1 MRGNTLSRKE
11 ILSSVLNSYTQVF
24 FSSSKLL
31 SVFLILISFFDYGA
45 GMGGLIAVII
55 ANSLACILGYNKYLI
70 SSGLYGFNALLVG
83 LGVGLFYEPSLQLFL
98 LVVISAIITF
108 FLTIVFQG
116 VLGKYGLPFLSIPF
130 LIGIWIVALAGGNL
144 TALNISERG
153 IFIYNELYA
162 LGGQP
167 FVDFYDFL
175 ENNIKPSFLRIYF
188 HSLGAIFFQA
198 HLLAGIVISLGLL
211 IYSRITFVLS
221 FLGFS
226 VAYLFYNIVGI
237 EFDSLGYTFI
247 GFNYILTAIA
257 IGGYFLVPGRV
268 TFGWVIVLLPTVVLI
283 TISTQQIF
291 LMFNLSPYSL
301 PFNMVVLMFLY
312 ALKLR
317 EQRPKQLVE
326 TPVQLG
332 KPEKNLYLHS
342 GNIKRFPAAYPISAS
357 LPFYGEWTISQGH
370 SGEHTHKGAW
380 RHAWDF
386 IITDRNGKQFK
397 ASGDF
402 HEDYFCFGK
411 TVLAPFAG
419 TVIEAI
425 NTVPDNVIGDVN
437 TKSNWGNT
445 VIIKHSEYIYSKL
458 SHLKYHSV
466 DVKVGDIVKQGQVVG
481 RCGNSGRSP
490 YPHLHFQ
497 FQATPYI
504 GSVTLDYPFGFFLL
518 KEANKYSLKT
528 FEFPIKKQIVANPL
542 KNAILSKALHFIPG
556 QRLTVDVEVESEK
569 EKWQKQ
575 AGTFTWLVET
585 DVFNTTY
592 IRCEK
597 DDGLA
602 YLYNNGD
609 LHYFTN
615 FTGTKNSAL
624 YWFFMALFKVPL
636 GFLPNSKITDSIQL
650 NMMFGGV
657 LKFFQDFI
665 APVFLFLKVDYDLS
679 IKDSGDILSSGDIN
693 LSTLITKKIAGR
705 KIKEFNCEVNIT
717 PEGSFNIFITF
728 DEAKIKIICQN
739 ELE

>member
-1 MRGNTLSRKE
+1 MRGNTLTGKE
-11 ILSSVLNSYTQVF
+11 ILSSVLNSYSQVF

-31 SVFLILISFFDYGA
+31 AVFLILISFFDYGA
-45 GMGGLIAVII
+45 GMGGLVAVII
-55 ANSLACILGYNKYLI
+55 ANLLAWFLGYNKYLL

-83 LGVGLFYEPSLQLFL
+83 LGVGLFYEPSMQLFL
-98 LVVISAIITF
+98 LVAISAIITF

-130 LIGIWIVALAGGNL
+130 LFGIWIVALAGVNL

-153 IFIYNELYA
+153 IFVYNELYA
-162 LGGQP
+162 LGGQT

-175 ENNIKPSFLRIYF
+175 ENNIKSSFLRIYF

-226 VAYLFYNIVGI
+226 VAFLFYNIVGI

-291 LMFNLSPYSL
+291 QLFKLSPYSL

-317 EQRPKQLVE
+317 EKRPKQLVE

-342 GNIKRFPAAYPISAS
+342 GNIKRFPAAYPVSAS
-357 LPFYGEWTISQGH
+357 LPFYGEWTVSQGH
-370 SGEHTHKGAW
+370 NGEHTHKGAW
-380 RHAWDF
+380 RNAWDF
-386 IITDRNGKQFK
+386 IITNRSGKQYK
-397 ASGDF
+397 ASGDL

-411 TVLAPFAG
+411 TVLAPFDG
-419 TVIEAI
+419 TIIEAI
-425 NTVPDNVIGDVN
+425 NTIPDNTIGDVN
-437 TKSNWGNT
+437 TTNNWGNT

-466 DVKVGDIVKQGQVVG
+466 EVKVGDIVKQGQVVG

-504 GSVTLDYPFGFFLL
+504 GSVTLDYPFGHFLL
-518 KEANKYSLKT
+518 KEENKYSLKT
-528 FEFPIKKQIVANPL
+528 FEFPMKDQIVANPL
-542 KNAILSKALHFIPG
+542 KNAIVSKALHFIPG
-556 QRLTVDVEVESEK
+556 QRLKVVVEVESEN

-575 AGTFTWLVET
+575 AGEFTWLVET

-597 DDGLA
+597 DNGLA
-602 YLYNNGD
+602 YLYNNGN

-615 FTGTKNSAL
+615 FTGTKNTAL
-624 YWFFMALFKVPL
+624 YWFFIALFKVPI
-636 GFLPNSKITDSIQL
+636 GFLPNSKIVDSIQL

-657 LKFFQDFI
+657 LKFLQDFI
-665 APVFLFLKVDYDLS
+665 APIYLFLKVDYNLN

-693 LSTLITKKIAGR
+693 LNALITKKIAGR
-705 KIKEFNCEVNIT
+705 KIKEFNCEVIVT
-717 PEGSFNIFITF
+717 QDGAF
-728 DEAKIKIICQN
+728 DILINFDQAKIKILCQN

>member
-11 ILSSVLNSYTQVF
+11 ILSSVLNSYSQVF